1 MIPPR
6 WEGRPSAV
14 RGHLGGGLVAAATST
29 GWLHVWQRE
38 GLRWA
43 RVIRWAGILSK
54 IAKYTK
60 VGK

>member
-29 GWLHVWQRE
+29 GWLHVWQRD

-43 RVIRWAGILSK
+43 SVFRWAGILSK
-54 IAKYTK
+54 IA
-60 VGK
+60 